1 MLGWLAEREFT
12 PRDFRLGMESLLEV
26 RDPLLFMQVTDE
38 VLAMLKWL
46 RQFAEAVANG
56 GG

>member
-1 MLGWLAEREFT
+1 
-12 PRDFRLGMESLLEV
+12 MESLLEV

>member
-1 MLGWLAEREFT
+1 MAERKFT
-12 PRDFRLGMESLLEV
+12 PRDFRLGMESLLDV

-46 RQFAEAVANG
+46 RQFADAVANG
-56 GG
+56 RD